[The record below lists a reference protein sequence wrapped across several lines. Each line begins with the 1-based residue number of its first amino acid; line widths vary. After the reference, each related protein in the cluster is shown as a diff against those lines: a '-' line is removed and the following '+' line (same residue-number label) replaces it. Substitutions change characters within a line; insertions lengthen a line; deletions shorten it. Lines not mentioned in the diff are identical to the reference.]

1 MADSP
6 IDQLARAHDQT
17 GALIAGV
24 RADQWG
30 GPTPCTEWTVLDLAH
45 HLVAGN
51 VLFERVLRGNP
62 VDPAELARTGRDPER
77 LLAAYR
83 ESSDA
88 LLAAFAIPGAME
100 RVVNVPFGAVP
111 GVVALHLRLVEA
123 LVHGWDLARAT
134 AQPVNFADDVAEQE
148 LQFTLAKLGDI
159 PPERSPFHGP
169 QPVPDDAPAIER
181 LAACLGRQ
189 PH

>member
-6 IDQLARAHDQT
+6 VDQLARAHDVT

-30 GPTPCTEWTVLDLAH
+30 APTPCTEWTVVDLVH

-51 VLFERVLRGNP
+51 VVFERALRGDP
-62 VDPAELARTGRDPER
+62 IDPAELARTGPDPER
-77 LLAAYR
+77 LPSAYR

-88 LLAAFAIPGAME
+88 LLAAFAVPGALE
-100 RVVNVPFGAVP
+100 RVVTVPFGAVP
-111 GVVALHLRLVEA
+111 GAVALHLRMVEA

-159 PPERSPFHGP
+159 PPERSPFHAR
-169 QPVPDDAPAIER
+169 QPVSDDAPAIER
-181 LAACLGRQ
+181 LAACLGRR
-189 PH
+189 PG